1 LWDAASGK
9 ELLTFQGPTNGIL
22 SVAFSSDGQRI
33 LTGSRDGITKVWN
46 AATPQQVARWQQE
59 EQAAAA
65 HLAQLQKQREQ
76 AKPAKTQP

>member
-1 LWDAASGK
+1 MWDAANGQ
-9 ELLTFQGPTNGIL
+9 ELLTLKGHTDWIGT
-22 SVAFSSDGQRI
+22 VAFSPDGQRI
-33 LTGSRDGITKVWN
+33 LTGSKNDIIKVWN

-65 HLAQLQKQREQ
+65 HLAQLQKQRDQ